1 MSEMYQSAYKPQHST
16 ETALLCVCED
26 IKKALD
32 KKNGTALVMI
42 DLSAAFDTIDHHIL
56 LHRLRHRYGVSGAA
70 LKWIES
76 YLTDRGQRVCLNDE
90 YSPRFVLST
99 GVPQGGVL
107 GPLLF
112 SLYIQPI
119 GDIIRKHGLTFHH
132 YADDLQLYAHFE
144 YNDQSIS
151 VCLDRLR
158 ICIIDIQ
165 EWFKANKLV
174 MNDNK
179 TEYITFIPKRY
190 DSLVATSSIRVGG
203 YSIPA
208 STHVTNLGVILDR
221 HYTMS
226 QQVSK
231 IVQSSTYK
239 LRLIN
244 VIRTKLTKPVAERVV
259 NAMVTNNLDYCN
271 SLLYGISGNQLLR
284 IQRIQNTPARLI
296 FQWDRWSSARV
307 MLNELHWLPMKKRIS
322 FKVLLVLYKAMH
334 GLTPDYITVLA
345 TPYVP
350 MRNLRS
356 ANDNLLVVSK
366 TQLNYG
372 DITFTVAAAKMWNKL
387 PAVIKLSGNVDIF
400 KNNFKTHLFTQTMD

>member
-1 MSEMYQSAYKPQHST
+1 M
-16 ETALLCVCED
+16 
-26 IKKALD
+26 
-32 KKNGTALVMI
+32 
-42 DLSAAFDTIDHHIL
+42 
-56 LHRLRHRYGVSGAA
+56 
-70 LKWIES
+70 
-76 YLTDRGQRVCLNDE
+76 
-90 YSPRFVLST
+90 
-99 GVPQGGVL
+99 
-107 GPLLF
+107 
-112 SLYIQPI
+112 
-119 GDIIRKHGLTFHH
+119 TFHH
-132 YADDLQLYAHFE
+132 YADDLQLYAHFD

-151 VCLDRLR
+151 VCLERLR

-165 EWFKANKLV
+165 DGSKLTN

-179 TEYITFIPKRY
+179 TEYIPFIPKRY
-190 DSLVATSSIRVGG
+190 DSLVATSSIRVEG

-244 VIRTKLTKPVAERVV
+244 VIRTKLTKPVRRVV

-284 IQRIQNTPARLI
+284 IQRIQNIAARLI
-296 FQWDRWSSARV
+296 LQRDRWSSARV

-334 GLTPDYITVLA
+334 GLTPDYITLLA

-350 MRNLRS
+350 MRHLRS
-356 ANDNLLVVSK
+356 ANDNLLVVPK
-366 TQLNYG
+366 TQHN
-372 DITFTVAAAKMWNKL
+372 IR
-387 PAVIKLSGNVDIF
+387 I
-400 KNNFKTHLFTQTMD
+400 

>member
-1 MSEMYQSAYKPQHST
+1 
-16 ETALLCVCED
+16 
-26 IKKALD
+26 
-32 KKNGTALVMI
+32 
-42 DLSAAFDTIDHHIL
+42 
-56 LHRLRHRYGVSGAA
+56 
-70 LKWIES
+70 
-76 YLTDRGQRVCLNDE
+76 
-90 YSPRFVLST
+90 
-99 GVPQGGVL
+99 
-107 GPLLF
+107 
-112 SLYIQPI
+112 
-119 GDIIRKHGLTFHH
+119 
-132 YADDLQLYAHFE
+132 
-144 YNDQSIS
+144 
-151 VCLDRLR
+151 
-158 ICIIDIQ
+158 
-165 EWFKANKLV
+165 

-179 TEYITFIPKRY
+179 TKYIPFIPKRY

-284 IQRIQNTPARLI
+284 IQRIQNTAARLI
-296 FQWDRWSSARV
+296 LQRDRWSSARV

-322 FKVLLVLYKAMH
+322 FKVLLVLYKAMY
-334 GLTPDYITVLA
+334 GLTPDYITLLA

-350 MRNLRS
+350 MRHLRS
-356 ANDNLLVVSK
+356 ANDNLLVVPK

-400 KNNFKTHLFTQTMD
+400 KKNLKTHLFTQTMD